1 MRQRYRRRRI
11 GAVVVLLVVVLLL
24 ILIFARACGSSDTPT
39 ETSNASSASSEAM
52 DSGAASS
59 PEVER
64 AARREKTTEQTT
76 EKTSGGVTGGSTA
89 PEEGR
94 QAPSTLLSGAEDA
107 TEDGPL
113 LDHRLVA
120 YYGHPW
126 SAQMGV
132 LGEYDDPQAMVDD
145 LKEQAAV
152 YTKLDPDLPAKPTIE
167 LISSV
172 AQRTPGD
179 DGTYLLHTPPD
190 IIEEYARLAEKNG
203 LLLLLDVQL
212 GRGAIADEVERL
224 RPFLERPY
232 VHLAIDTEYSVEA
245 GEVPGQN
252 LGSVDAGEIMGAAQT
267 LQEIVEKEDIPS
279 KMLLVHQFESSV
291 VTNKELLE
299 PLPNVEI
306 AVHADGFG
314 TPEAKL
320 SKYDLLIR
328 NEPVQYG
335 GFKVFYRQDTPM
347 LTPKEVL
354 AIDPS
359 PAVVTYQ

>member
-11 GAVVVLLVVVLLL
+11 GAVVVLLVVILLL
-24 ILIFARACGSSDTPT
+24 ILIFARACGSNESST
-39 ETSNASSASSEAM
+39 ETGGTVSA
-52 DSGAASS
+52 
-59 PEVER
+59 PEVEQ
-64 AARREKTTEQTT
+64 AAQKETTEQTA
-76 EKTSGGVTGGSTA
+76 EEARGGVTGGSTVSAA
-89 PEEGR
+89 PPDR
-94 QAPSTLLSGAEDA
+94 SAPSTLIPGAEDA
-107 TEDGPL
+107 TRDGPL

-120 YYGHPW
+120 FYGHPW
-126 SAQMGV
+126 SDQMGV
-132 LGEYDDPQAMVDD
+132 LGEYEEPQAMVDD
-145 LKEQAAV
+145 LKEQAEV
-152 YTKLDPDLPAKPTIE
+152 YTELDPDLPAKPTIE

-172 AQRTPGD
+172 AQRTPGE
-179 DGTYLLHTPPD
+179 DGLYLLHTPPE

-212 GRGAIADEVERL
+212 GRGTVADEVERI

-232 VHLAIDTEYSVEA
+232 VHLAIDTEYAVEA

-267 LQEIVEKEDIPS
+267 LEEIVEKEDLPA
-279 KMLLVHQFESSV
+279 KMLMIHQFESSV
-291 VTNKELLE
+291 VTNKDLLE
-299 PLPNVEI
+299 PLPNVQI

-335 GFKVFYRQDTPM
+335 GFKVFYRQDVPV
-347 LTPKEVL
+347 LTPEEVL
-354 AIDPS
+354 DIEPS

>member
-11 GAVVVLLVVVLLL
+11 GAVAVLVVVVVLL
-24 ILIFARACGSSDTPT
+24 ILIFARACGGSAEDETAENGAVSGPEITP
-39 ETSNASSASSEAM
+39 
-52 DSGAASS
+52 AAQK
-59 PEVER
+59 E
-64 AARREKTTEQTT
+64 TT
-76 EKTSGGVTGGSTA
+76 EKTSGDGETGTGEAGTAGGVTGGSTVREKDRPV
-89 PEEGR
+89 PE
-94 QAPSTLLSGAEDA
+94 TLISGKEDA

-120 YYGHPW
+120 FYGHPW
-126 SAQMGV
+126 SPQMGI
-132 LGEYDDPQAMVDD
+132 LGEYEEPQQMVED
-145 LKEQAAV
+145 LEEQAAA
-152 YTKLDPDLPAKPTIE
+152 YTELDPDLPAKPTIE

-172 AQRTPGD
+172 AQRTPGE
-179 DGTYLLHTPPD
+179 DGLYLSHTPPEV
-190 IIEEYARLAEKNG
+190 IEEYARLAEEND

-212 GRGAIADEVERL
+212 GRGSIAEEVERL

-232 VHLAIDTEYSVEA
+232 VHLAIDTEYAVEA

-252 LGSVDAGEIMGAAQT
+252 LGSVDAAEIMGAAQT
-267 LQEIVEKEDIPS
+267 LDELVEKEDLPA

-299 PLPNVEI
+299 PLPNVQV

-320 SKYDLLIR
+320 SKYNLLVG

-335 GFKVFYRQDTPM
+335 GFKVFYRQDVPV
-347 LTPKEVL
+347 LTPEEVL
-354 AIDPS
+354 ALEPS